1 MRNVLGVG
9 RNRAPGKGCV
19 NQMKTAVCALE
30 SGACGTEW
38 PEGQAGGHSI
48 CELPWS
54 SRYVYRDPALKKP
67 QGLQEM
73 ERLSLVRLVRR
84 QRLSEAR
91 WNSYQK
97 RCACWVLSV

>member
-1 MRNVLGVG
+1 MLPTGSAPAPSAVSSSVLLG
-9 RNRAPGKGCV
+9 RAEPSGRRARLAVIPFANCPG
-19 NQMKTAVCALE
+19 A
-30 SGACGTEW
+30 
-38 PEGQAGGHSI
+38 
-48 CELPWS
+48 
-54 SRYVYRDPALKKP
+54 SRSVYGPVADAEPGDRDPALKKP

-91 WNSYQK
+91 WDCYQK